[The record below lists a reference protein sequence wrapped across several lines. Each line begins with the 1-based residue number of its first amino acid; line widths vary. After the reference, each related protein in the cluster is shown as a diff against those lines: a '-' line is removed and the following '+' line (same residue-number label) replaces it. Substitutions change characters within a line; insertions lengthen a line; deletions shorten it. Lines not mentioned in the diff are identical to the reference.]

1 MIESVLAILFFTLTA
16 SMPAH
21 AAPGPIVGS
30 VHYSGDIGLSS
41 SDLFVVWSDSC
52 SRPAKTG
59 PDVEL
64 VQNDFHYVP
73 HALVTT
79 TGAKLKVHNGD
90 KAKHNS
96 FALNN
101 VSFDSGLQKPGTTY
115 DVKLSQAGITK
126 VFCRIHP
133 SMEADVLVLT
143 NPCYKEIPGNAL
155 AGEFELPAPAS
166 GKPAVVWL
174 WSTRLKKF
182 LSQSVEPGKKAEF
195 NLAPGDFLEPA
206 KVKKPLDN
214 DPPPY

>member
-1 MIESVLAILFFTLTA
+1 MMESVLAILFFALA
-16 SMPAH
+16 SH
-21 AAPGPIVGS
+21 AAPGPIEGS

-41 SDLFVVWSDSC
+41 ADLFVVWSDSC
-52 SRPAKTG
+52 SAAAKKG

-64 VQNDFHYVP
+64 VQNDFHYGP

-79 TGAKLKVHNGD
+79 TGAKLRVHNGD
-90 KAKHNS
+90 KAQHNS

-115 DVKLSQAGITK
+115 EVKLNQPGITK

-143 NPCYKEIPGNAL
+143 NPCYKEISGNAL
-155 AGEFELPAPAS
+155 AGEFDLPAPAP
-166 GKPAVVWL
+166 GKPPVVWL

-182 LSQSVEPGKKAEF
+182 LSQTVAPGKKVEF
-195 NLAPGDFLEPA
+195 NLTPGDFMEPA
-206 KVKKPLDN
+206 KVKKPLEN
-214 DPPPY
+214 DSHPY